1 MMKAKIAYYTEIA
14 DNAMILS
21 HRLAENSSK
30 GPFLEEDLACSNVAL
45 DLLGMAE
52 SIYEEAAKLK
62 ADGSIGDDLAY
73 RKSEWEYKNVLLVE
87 QPNGDFAH
95 LMVRQFFM
103 DVFNYY
109 FLSELT
115 KSKDEFLSAVGVKS
129 LKEVTYHL
137 KRSSEWMVR
146 FGKGTEESAK
156 RAQSAINDLWRYTD
170 ELFDASADDKQL
182 RPEGISADLEAIHD
196 DWKLKVAEVFYIANL
211 KKPENLFQLKGGK
224 QGNHSESFGFL
235 LSEMQYLTNAYPDAK
250 W

>member
-1 MMKAKIAYYTEIA
+1 MKAKIAYYTEIA

-21 HRLAENSSK
+21 HRLAENLSK

-52 SIYEEAAKLK
+52 SVYDEAAKLK
-62 ADGSIGDDLAY
+62 ADGSTGDDLAY

-115 KSKDEFLSAVGVKS
+115 KSNDKFLSAVGVKS

-146 FGKGTEESAK
+146 FGKGTVESAE
-156 RAQSAINDLWRYTD
+156 RAQTAIDDLYRFTD
-170 ELFDASADDKQL
+170 ELFDASEEDKQL
-182 RPEGISADLEAIHD
+182 QSEGISVNLDSVHH
-196 DWKLKVAEVFYIANL
+196 DWKLKVGEVFYIADL
-211 KKPENLFQLKGGK
+211 KKPENQFQLKGGK

>member
-1 MMKAKIAYYTEIA
+1 MKAKIAYYTEIA

-21 HRLAENSSK
+21 HRLAENLSK

-52 SIYEEAAKLK
+52 SVYDEAAKLK
-62 ADGSIGDDLAY
+62 ADGSTGDDLAY

-115 KSKDEFLSAVGVKS
+115 KSNDKFLSAVGVKS

-146 FGKGTEESAK
+146 FGKGTVESAE
-156 RAQSAINDLWRYTD
+156 RAQRAIDDLWRFTD
-170 ELFDASADDKQL
+170 ELFDASEEDKQL
-182 RPEGISADLEAIHD
+182 QSEGISVNLDSVHH
-196 DWKLKVAEVFYIANL
+196 DWKLKVGEVFYIADL
-211 KKPENLFQLKGGK
+211 KKPENQFQL
-224 QGNHSESFGFL
+224 
-235 LSEMQYLTNAYPDAK
+235 
-250 W
+250 

>member
-1 MMKAKIAYYTEIA
+1 MMKAKIAYYAEIA

-62 ADGSIGDDLAY
+62 TDGSIGDDLAF
-73 RKSEWEYKNVLLVE
+73 RKSEWQYKNVLLVE

-115 KSKDEFLSAVGVKS
+115 KSSDEFLSAIGVKS

-146 FGKGTEESAK
+146 FGKGTDESAE
-156 RAQSAINDLWRYTD
+156 RAQRAIDNLWRFTD
-170 ELFDASADDKQL
+170 ELFDASEDDKQL
-182 RPEGISADLEAIHD
+182 HSEGISVDLDSIQG
-196 DWKLKVAEVFYIANL
+196 DWKLKVGEVFYIANL
-211 KKPENLFQLKGGK
+211 TKPENQFQLKGGK
-224 QGNHSESFGFL
+224 QGNHSEHFGLL

>member
-52 SIYEEAAKLK
+52 SVYGEAAKLN
-62 ADGSIGDDLAY
+62 ADGSTGDDLAY

-115 KSKDEFLSAVGVKS
+115 KSNDKFLSAVAVKS

-146 FGKGTEESAK
+146 FGKGTVESAE
-156 RAQSAINDLWRYTD
+156 RAQHAIDDLWRFTD
-170 ELFDASADDKQL
+170 ELFNASEEDKQL
-182 RPEGISADLEAIHD
+182 QSEGISVNLDSVHH
-196 DWKLKVAEVFYIANL
+196 DWKLKVGEVFYIADL
-211 KKPENLFQLKGGK
+211 KKPENQFQLKGGK

>member
-21 HRLAENSSK
+21 HRLAENLSK

-52 SIYEEAAKLK
+52 SVYDEAAKLK
-62 ADGSIGDDLAY
+62 ADGSTGDDLAY

-115 KSKDEFLSAVGVKS
+115 KSNDKFLSAVGVKS

-146 FGKGTEESAK
+146 FGKGTVESAE
-156 RAQSAINDLWRYTD
+156 RAQRAIDDFWRFTD
-170 ELFDASADDKQL
+170 ELFDASEEDKQL
-182 RPEGISADLEAIHD
+182 QSEGISVNLDSVHH
-196 DWKLKVAEVFYIANL
+196 DWKLKVGEVFYIADL
-211 KKPENLFQLKGGK
+211 KKPENQFQLKGGK

>member
-1 MMKAKIAYYTEIA
+1 MKTKIAYYTEIA
-14 DNAMILS
+14 DNAMVLS

-73 RKSEWEYKNVLLVE
+73 RGSEWEYRNVLLVE

-109 FLSELT
+109 FLAELT

-137 KRSSEWMVR
+137 RRSSEWLVR
-146 FGKGTEESAK
+146 FGKGTDESAQ
-156 RAQSAINDLWRYTD
+156 RAQRAINNLWRFTE
-170 ELFDASADDKQL
+170 ELFEASEEDKQL
-182 RPEGISADLEAIHD
+182 RSEGISVDLNSVHD
-196 DWKLKVAEVFYIANL
+196 DWKLKVGEVFYLADL
-211 KKPENLFQLKGGK
+211 KKPENQFQLNGGK
-224 QGNHSESFGFL
+224 TGKHSECFGYL
-235 LSEMQYLTNAYPDAK
+235 LAEMQYLTNAFPNAK